1 MVARMKTYS
10 DKVSVDEAFHL
21 ATANFSQLMQTEK
34 VVSICHECL
43 LCVTNMD
50 IKTDALQV
58 HCVFNPKC
66 AFILT
71 ELSLEE
77 IVFICETSD
86 LKKLLFDHFYMYETI
101 VNSNI

>member
-1 MVARMKTYS
+1 MLARMKTYG
-10 DKVSVDEAFHL
+10 DKVSDNEAFHL
-21 ATANFSQLMQTEK
+21 AAANFSQLLQIEK

-43 LCVTNMD
+43 LCVTNMN

-66 AFILT
+66 AFILR

-77 IVFICETSD
+77 IVFICETSN
-86 LKKLLFDHFYMYETI
+86 LEKLLYDHFYMYDTI